1 MDTYL
6 SMKVFCQVVQSGSF
20 TKAADLLDLS
30 VPMTSKHVSHLE
42 KMVQAQLLYRN
53 NRQLKLTEQGET
65 YYHECAL
72 ALEILQ
78 QAADVASAGLTRPS
92 GVLRVSVP
100 LWFSCD
106 TFAQV
111 VASYER
117 RYPDVELVLSLT
129 NRHVDLNGDGEDIAL
144 RLSHQLPDNLI
155 ARKLTQL
162 SFYLLAAPEYIE
174 QFGQPETPADLVNH
188 RAILPSYTDMSQT
201 EVWRDGVKT
210 YLQMNP
216 SMRSN
221 NTHMIAALIRAGAG
235 IGYMPEWLAQED
247 LASGR
252 LVRVLPEYEWK
263 PTPLYAVYANRQF
276 MNARVRSFID
286 FLVEYFSD
294 TPLPEHI
301 QAA

>member
-20 TKAADLLDLS
+20 TKAADLLDIS

-53 NRQLKLTEQGET
+53 NRQLKLTEQGEA
-65 YYHECAL
+65 YYRECAL

-78 QAADVASAGLTRPS
+78 QAADVASAGLTQPS

-106 TFAQV
+106 KFAQI
-111 VASYER
+111 VAAYER
-117 RYPDVELVLSLT
+117 RYPEMELVLSLT
-129 NRHVDLNGDGEDIAL
+129 NRYVDLNGDGEDLAL
-144 RLSHQLPDNLI
+144 RLTHQLPDNLI
-155 ARKLTQL
+155 ARKLTEIT
-162 SFYLLAAPEYIE
+162 FYLLASPDYLA
-174 QFGQPETPADLVNH
+174 QFRQPETPADLIQH

-201 EVWRDGVKT
+201 EVWFNGSKT

-216 SMRSN
+216 AIRSN
-221 NTHMIAALIRAGAG
+221 NTQMIAALIRAGAG
-235 IGYMPEWLAQED
+235 IGYMPEWLAQDD
-247 LASGR
+247 LKSGR

-286 FLVEYFSD
+286 FLVDYFSE